1 MTLRS
6 YGNTSPVRCGVN
18 PWTIPNLA
26 STRSWAAKHFGGVLD
41 TWDHHKARASPWQP
55 TPYQWAPLT
64 ERAQELPS
72 EALERKDFG
81 KFVQFFRQASPYIE
95 GHRGRNFVVVIPG
108 EVQLCSDKPGER
120 YSICMPY
127 TFESTVIAVSQ
138 GLCDFLQVI
147 LHRHLLQTLLEDI
160 QLLHGKVLLS
170 VCSETTVTLCGLKS
184 LSRDIRHI
192 CVNHLTTI
200 WHAVA
205 QNWDV
210 DLLLCLAPRP
220 K

>member
-6 YGNTSPVRCGVN
+6 YSNTSSVRCGAN

-26 STRSWAAKHFGGVLD
+26 STRSWAAKHFRGVLG

-55 TPYQWAPLT
+55 TPYQWAPLA

-72 EALERKDFG
+72 EALERKDFA

-95 GHRGRNFVVVIPG
+95 GHRGRTFVVVIPG
-108 EVQLCSDKPGER
+108 EVQRCSDKPDEL
-120 YSICMPY
+120 YSICMPC
-127 TFESTVIAVSQ
+127 TIESTVTAVSQ
-138 GLCDFLQVI
+138 VLCDVLQVI
-147 LHRHLLQTLLEDI
+147 LHRPLLQTLLEDI
-160 QLLHGKVLLS
+160 QLLHGEVLLS
-170 VCSETTVTLCGLKS
+170 VCAETTVILCSLKS
-184 LSRDIRHI
+184 LFRDIRHI
-192 CVNHLTTI
+192 CIDHLTTI
-200 WHAVA
+200 RHAVA